1 MSARYDAVVIGAGH
15 NGLVAAT
22 LLAKAGRKVALLEAQ
37 ESVGGLAAS
46 REFHPGYRTAGIDHD
61 DTLIR
66 PWVIDKLGLSS
77 FGLELET
84 DETPVFSPSANA
96 GERGILLWRDPQR
109 SREELGADAESYAAY
124 RAFLE
129 RIAPFARR
137 ALDRVPIDVSEK
149 RIGDL
154 WELAKTAIG
163 LRMLGKSDMMEL
175 FRIGPMC
182 VADWLREWFESDR
195 LQALLAG
202 PAVYGGFTGPW
213 SPGTNTNLLLGE
225 AFATPGVRGGVP
237 SFVAALEQA
246 ALAAGVEIRTATQVA
261 RLEVVDQQ
269 IEGVVLEG
277 GEKIESSLVAGACS
291 PKHLLL
297 DLLPPPQLSLRL
309 EHGITHF
316 RARGTTAK
324 IHLAL
329 SRYPA
334 FACRPELHPEKIRIA
349 EGIDPL
355 ERAFDPVKYRRFGD
369 DLALDIRVPTVR
381 TPDLAPDGHHVFSIG
396 THFVPY
402 ELEGGWSQESRGQLL
417 ETVLK
422 RLEPYA
428 PDVRASVVG
437 SEVLSPAD
445 LESRFGLINGQIH
458 HGEHGLDQI
467 FVRPTPECA
476 RYATPIQGL
485 YLCGGGSYPGGGITG
500 APGALAAE
508 RMLS

>member
-1 MSARYDAVVIGAGH
+1 
-15 NGLVAAT
+15 
-22 LLAKAGRKVALLEAQ
+22 
-37 ESVGGLAAS
+37 
-46 REFHPGYRTAGIDHD
+46 
-61 DTLIR
+61 
-66 PWVIDKLGLSS
+66 
-77 FGLELET
+77 
-84 DETPVFSPSANA
+84 
-96 GERGILLWRDPQR
+96 
-109 SREELGADAESYAAY
+109 
-124 RAFLE
+124 
-129 RIAPFARR
+129 
-137 ALDRVPIDVSEK
+137 
-149 RIGDL
+149 
-154 WELAKTAIG
+154 
-163 LRMLGKSDMMEL
+163 MMEL

-213 SPGTNTNLLLGE
+213 SPGTNTNLLLSE
-225 AFATPGVRGGVP
+225 AFTTPGVRGGAP
-237 SFVAALEQA
+237 AFVAALEKA
-246 ALAAGVEIRTATQVA
+246 ALAAGVEIRTAAQVKS
-261 RLEVVDQQ
+261 LEVADQ
-269 IEGVVLEG
+269 EVRGVLLDS
-277 GEKIESSLVAGACS
+277 GENIESSLVAGACD

-297 DLLPPPQLSLRL
+297 DLLPPTHLSLRL

-324 IHLAL
+324 VYLAL
-329 SRYPA
+329 SGYPA
-334 FACRPELHPEKIRIA
+334 FACRPELRPERIRIA

-369 DLALDIRVPTVR
+369 ELALDIRVPTVR
-381 TPDLAPDGHHVFSIG
+381 TPELAPNGHQVFSIG

-402 ELEGGWSQESRGQLL
+402 ELEGGWNQASRDQLL

-422 RLEPYA
+422 RLEAYV
-428 PDVRASVVG
+428 PDIRASVLG

-445 LESRFGLINGQIH
+445 LESRFGVINGHIH

-476 RYATPIQGL
+476 RYATPIRGL

-500 APGALAAE
+500 GPGALGAQ